1 VRNNLAERSEFIGE
15 QLVRWT
21 FQLLKSLRGSTA
33 HVESECV
40 LLEAINALLVLG
52 ELNRNDAISQALIV
66 ESLGGANALN
76 YFEIVC
82 FLFCMKDDAAFTE
95 ERARLMERAVEI
107 VLAGGGVSA
116 DAEAAHLAL
125 DILACPFLPA
135 DDRAELLGK
144 IRAGLAL
151 PVLAKAD
158 LLATVGAFEEVPWFV
173 NWNQI
178 DLLSMI
184 RKKELSA
191 VY

>member
-1 VRNNLAERSEFIGE
+1 M
-15 QLVRWT
+15 RWT
-21 FQLLKSLRGSTA
+21 FQLLKSLRGSTTHA
-33 HVESECV
+33 DSDCV

-66 ESLGGANALN
+66 ESLGGLHALN

-82 FLFCMKDDAAFTE
+82 FLFCMKDDAGFAD
-95 ERARLMERAVEI
+95 ERTRLMERAAEI
-107 VLAGGGVSA
+107 VLSGGGVAA

-135 DDRAELLGK
+135 DDRAELLAK
-144 IRAGLAL
+144 IRAALGLS
-151 PVLAKAD
+151 VLGKAD
-158 LLATVGAFEEVPWFV
+158 LLATVSVFEEVPWFV
-173 NWNQI
+173 NWNQT